1 VNAERILGF
10 LGFVAFLALLMM
22 GARWWATDTAPPS
35 PVVEIHFSDDGR
47 PVLMLLED
55 GTIYRND

>member
-1 VNAERILGF
+1 MNAERILGF
-10 LGFVAFLALLMM
+10 LGFVAFLALLMW

-35 PVVEIHFSDDGR
+35 PVVEIIFDDGE